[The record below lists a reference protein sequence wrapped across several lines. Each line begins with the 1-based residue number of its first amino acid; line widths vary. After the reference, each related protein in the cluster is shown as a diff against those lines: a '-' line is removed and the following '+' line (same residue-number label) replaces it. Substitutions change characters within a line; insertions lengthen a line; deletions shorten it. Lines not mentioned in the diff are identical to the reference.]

1 MAVGASYSAW
11 AAWAKPTWVETLD
24 ATRYFAATVLLS
36 LFTVLVSVFSVQPIL
51 YLLIKAN

>member
-1 MAVGASYSAW
+1 MLVATSYSAW

-24 ATRYFAATVLLS
+24 TTRYAAATVLLS

-51 YLLIKAN
+51 YLLIKEN